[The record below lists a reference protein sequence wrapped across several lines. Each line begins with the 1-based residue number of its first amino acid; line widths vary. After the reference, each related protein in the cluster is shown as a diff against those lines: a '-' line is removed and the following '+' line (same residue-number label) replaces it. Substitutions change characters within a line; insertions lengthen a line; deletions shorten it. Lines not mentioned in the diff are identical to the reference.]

1 MSAAQ
6 RGVSAGIST
15 FARWFAGAG
24 LLLMTLIIAW
34 QVFAR
39 YVLNASPAWAEQAA
53 LLLMIWYVMFAAAAG
68 VREGFHIR
76 ISAVADAFPARIRT
90 GIDVAAQSVVAIVGL
105 AMVVWGAEL
114 TVATW
119 PHVIPTLNLPR
130 GVAYLPMPLC
140 GLLITG
146 FAIEGIVARLRGR
159 EVPKTW
165 N

>member
-1 MSAAQ
+1 MIEEP
-6 RGVSAGIST
+6 AGISARISRYT
-15 FARWFAGAG
+15 RWFACAG
-24 LLLMTLIIAW
+24 LIIMTAIIAW

-53 LLLMIWYVMFAAAAG
+53 LLLMIWYVLFAAAAG

-76 ISAVADAFPARIRT
+76 IAVFESALTPGAQTFVRIA
-90 GIDVAAQSVVAIVGL
+90 GHLLVGLFGL

-119 PHVIPTLNLPR
+119 QHDIPTLGLPR
-130 GVAYLPMPLC
+130 GIAYVPMPLT
-140 GLLITG
+140 GILIVG
-146 FAIEGIVARLRGR
+146 FSIEHVLAAWRER
-159 EVPKTW
+159 EVQGTW